1 MKALI
6 TEAIKNK
13 NILQFMYD
21 DKLRIVEPHVF
32 GTSTKEDSSDLLRAY
47 QIMGGSNS
55 DNDLGWRL
63 FSIDKINDINLS
75 ENTFD
80 VARKYY
86 NPDDSAMEEIYI
98 NI

>member
-1 MKALI
+1 MEELI
-6 TEAIKNK
+6 IKAIKNK
-13 NILQFMYD
+13 NILQFIYD

-32 GTSTKEDSSDLLRAY
+32 GTSTKVNSSDLLRAY
-47 QIMGGSNS
+47 QVMGGSNS

-63 FSIDKINDINLS
+63 FSIDKIDDISLS